1 LSNDKT
7 EQPTVRRQRQARR
20 DGDVPVSAALTQTA
34 GLLVAVALLPGL
46 AHAVGQTMSREIRAA
61 ATRGVAMDSD
71 AILSWV
77 WQTLVL
83 LGPFLLAVAGTSLL
97 VGAVQTGGLISFKKL
112 APDLAQLN
120 PVEGVKRLV
129 SADRIFQLLR
139 ALVLM
144 LLVGWLSFRLLK
156 NHLGSAA
163 ASVGQLE
170 SGLGLAGV
178 LSLRL
183 LWLATLAALGMALLD
198 LLVVRRSW
206 LQRLR
211 MSRDEVKREHRE
223 AEGDPQLKQE
233 RKRAHQQMLQGATL
247 NAIKN
252 ASVVIVNPTHYATA
266 LFYDEDSTAAPQVVA
281 QGSDFLAR
289 QIIDAAR
296 AYGVPIVR
304 DVPVARA
311 LHELEVGEEIPE
323 VLYEA
328 VAEILRQVYSESE
341 LTPAASALGTR

>member
-7 EQPTVRRQRQARR
+7 EQPTLRRQREARR
-20 DGDVPVSAALTQTA
+20 DGDVPVSAALSQA
-34 GLLVAVALLPGL
+34 AALLVAVALLPSL
-46 AHAVGQTMSREIRAA
+46 AQAVGSTMSREIHTA
-61 ATRGVAMDSD
+61 VARSTAPDS
-71 AILSWV
+71 AEVLNLV
-77 WQTLVL
+77 WLVLVL
-83 LGPFLLAVAGTSLL
+83 LGPFLLAVAGTGLL
-97 VGAVQTGGLISFKKL
+97 VAAVQTGGLVSFKKL

-120 PVEGVKRLV
+120 PVEGVKRLF
-129 SADRIFQLLR
+129 SWNRIFQLLR
-139 ALVLM
+139 AFALVLV
-144 LLVGWLSFRLLK
+144 VGWLSFRLIRD
-156 NHLGSAA
+156 HAA
-163 ASVGQLE
+163 SVVASVGQLE
-170 SGLGLAGV
+170 SGLGLSSFLG
-178 LSLRL
+178 LRL

-198 LLVVRRSW
+198 VLVVRRSW

-252 ASVVIVNPTHYATA
+252 ASVVIINPTHYATA
-266 LFYDEDSTAAPQVVA
+266 LFYDEESTAAPQVVA
-281 QGSDFLAR
+281 QGADHLAR
-289 QIIDAAR
+289 QIIEAAR
-296 AYGVPIVR
+296 AYGIPVVR

-311 LHELEVGEEIPE
+311 LHELEIGEEIPE

-341 LTPAASALGTR
+341 REIPPAKF